1 MHALWGWS
9 ANLRVF
15 PAMAKAGDQY
25 EHRTGNIW
33 NYAQR
38 DDVKTV
44 ARLIDEGLDPEMR
57 NKVGWT
63 PLHAASNGG
72 AERVVSL
79 LLDRH
84 RVDVDV
90 RCRAGLTPLAEAARN
105 GHL

>member
-1 MHALWGWS
+1 
-9 ANLRVF
+9 
-15 PAMAKAGDQY
+15 MAKAGDQY

-63 PLHAASNGG
+63 PLHAASVT
-72 AERVVSL
+72 AP
-79 LLDRH
+79 
-84 RVDVDV
+84 
-90 RCRAGLTPLAEAARN
+90 RASAAVPART
-105 GHL
+105 LFAFM